1 MNLAC
6 HDVATE
12 AECGDEELSLL
23 SKAVAG
29 ESTVASGDNDMDNV
43 AVVSNN

>member
-6 HDVATE
+6 HDVTTK
-12 AECGDEELSLL
+12 AESGDDELSPV
-23 SKAVAG
+23 SKAAPT
-29 ESTVASGDNDMDNV
+29 ESTVASGENDMDNV